1 MKQFIG
7 EPWMYFLNFYLM
19 KPSAMCR
26 GFLLSQQHKVLLE
39 PSGKI
44 INCSNYSLNS
54 KEIKKYKIF
63 TDKLLTNT

>member
-1 MKQFIG
+1 
-7 EPWMYFLNFYLM
+7 
-19 KPSAMCR
+19 MCR

-63 TDKLLTNT
+63 